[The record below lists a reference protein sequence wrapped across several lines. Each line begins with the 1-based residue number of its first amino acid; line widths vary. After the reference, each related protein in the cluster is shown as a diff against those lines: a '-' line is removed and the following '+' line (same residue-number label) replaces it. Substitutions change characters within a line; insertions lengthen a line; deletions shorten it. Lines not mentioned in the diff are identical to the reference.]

1 MTKLANSIDFDHQ
14 NLFIIFF
21 VLDFPRVTVGPE
33 NPLKVEKDDTAQL
46 ECGVDAK
53 PTVSMVKWTRN
64 GRFIDTHFKHTIPRV
79 TLQDS
84 GSYVCSADNSLGQVG
99 EMELKLDV
107 LYAPVVTLPEKR
119 EASEGEDIAVDCQVA
134 SNPRPATV
142 EWFKEGDEKFTQNG
156 PTLRLN
162 GILADHG
169 GKYICS
175 ATNELQPSGKEKV
188 TRTGNATIDINI
200 RHKPGTT
207 VITPEKPTA
216 VDGKPLTLTCGAS
229 PPGYPVPQYKWWKD
243 GSDTTLAS
251 GSEFTLDSVRLSNAG
266 KYFCQP
272 SNDLGEGTVAS
283 IQVDV
288 YQAPKIITQLQPQI
302 IKRSGDTGFHI
313 TCSAVGKPKPQV
325 KWFKDGQEI
334 LDSESNM
341 YQIATSEQ
349 ETIAN
354 MAFNV
359 LSTLKYVGPERI
371 SSNQLM
377 PTDRGHFS
385 CQFNNEVGDAETIMF
400 LRIEHSPVVVHQHNK
415 VAFDLGET
423 AIIDCQMQAFPAPR
437 FDWSFGN
444 SILQSDRQFYE
455 TNTTSIGDDIYE
467 GELRINTV
475 VDTSYGDYICK
486 GINSMGAKRT
496 IIKLQPKGKPERP
509 INIRPVETGYNF
521 ITLGWDEGFNG
532 GYNDTMFTIQF
543 RRQDDEM
550 PRYEDCRHRNP
561 CNISGVEQHSQY
573 YIKVKASNILGESK
587 YSEEISAVTKVDV
600 MQIPK
605 PDNVHFET
613 STNLASFNIRNE
625 FLPLVAMIELENAD
639 GTWTHYDQ
647 LALGDSILGEMP
659 IVAPVTNLR
668 VRLCLETNE
677 LMCGPYESAQIV
689 EVRPNTEGASLAQPW
704 VIGVVIFIIISGLI
718 AVVIIVKCCCCRTV
732 QKKKEKERPS
742 ISHPQYANGHG
753 IENKGVDTLKDADEI
768 LKNNLYSPSNGH
780 PQGQT
785 TAGYEPHTNS
795 NTNSANGGSVNSQ
808 DSLWNV
814 KSPAGADLFGY
825 PHPGQAYHHPS
836 AYDQMILQQHS
847 HQPAGYPDD
856 YTHYPHPEEYL
867 NERNQQY
874 LTSDP
879 YRPTRQRID
888 SDCKYFCFLKHFQLT
903 QLL

>member
-1 MTKLANSIDFDHQ
+1 
-14 NLFIIFF
+14 
-21 VLDFPRVTVGPE
+21 
-33 NPLKVEKDDTAQL
+33 
-46 ECGVDAK
+46 
-53 PTVSMVKWTRN
+53 MVKWTRN

-99 EMELKLDV
+99 ELELKLDV
-107 LYAPVVTLPEKR
+107 LYSPIVTLPEKR
-119 EASEGEDIAVDCQVA
+119 EASEGEDIAIDCQVA
-134 SNPRPATV
+134 SNPRPTTV

-162 GILADHG
+162 SVLAEHN

-175 ATNELQPSGKEKV
+175 ATNQVHPSGKEKV
-188 TRTGNATIDINI
+188 IRTGNATIYINI

-207 VITPEKPTA
+207 VITPEKPVA
-216 VDGKPLTLTCGAS
+216 VDGKPMTLTCGAN
-229 PPGYPVPQYKWWKD
+229 PPGYPAPTFKWWKD
-243 GSDTTLAS
+243 GSDTTLAV
-251 GSEFTLDSVRLSNAG
+251 GSEFTLDSVRLNNAG
-266 KYFCQP
+266 KYLCQP

-283 IQVDV
+283 IVVEVFQS
-288 YQAPKIITQLQPQI
+288 PKIITQLQPQI
-302 IKRSGDTGFHI
+302 IKRAGDTGFHI

-325 KWFKDGQEI
+325 KWFKDGKEI

-371 SSNQLM
+371 SANQLM
-377 PTDRGHFS
+377 PTDRGHYS

-400 LRIEHSPVVVHQHNK
+400 LRIEHSPDVVHQHNK

-423 AIIDCQMQAFPAPR
+423 AIIDCRMQAFPAPR

-475 VDTSYGDYICK
+475 VETSYGDYICK

-509 INIRPVETGYNF
+509 MNIQPVETGYHF

-543 RRQDDEM
+543 RLQDDEM

-561 CNISGVEQHSQY
+561 CNITGLEQHSQY
-573 YIKVKASNILGESK
+573 NIKVKASNILGESK
-587 YSEEISAVTKVDV
+587 YSEEISAVTKVDIT
-600 MQIPK
+600 QIPK
-605 PDNVHFET
+605 PENVHFET
-613 STNLASFNIRNE
+613 SKNLVSFNVRNE
-625 FLPLVAMIELENAD
+625 FLPLMAMVELENAD
-639 GTWTHYDQ
+639 GSWTHYDQ
-647 LALGDSILGEMP
+647 LTLGDSNLGELP
-659 IVAPVTNLR
+659 IVSPITNAR

-677 LMCGPYESAQIV
+677 LMCGPYETAQIV
-689 EVRPNTEGASLAQPW
+689 DVRPNLEGVSIAQPW
-704 VIGVVIFIIISGLI
+704 VIGVVIFIVISGLI
-718 AVVIIVKCCCCRTV
+718 GTIIIVKCCCCRSMS
-732 QKKKEKERPS
+732 QKKEKERPS
-742 ISHPQYANGHG
+742 IVHPQYGNVHG

-768 LKNNLYSPSNGH
+768 MKNNLYSPSTINQ
-780 PQGQT
+780 QGT
-785 TAGYEPHTNS
+785 TTTGYEHHTASNS
-795 NTNSANGGSVNSQ
+795 NSANGGSVNSQ

-814 KSPAGADLFGY
+814 KSPAGTDLYGY
-825 PHPGQAYHHPS
+825 PHHTQGYHHQS
-836 AYDQMILQQHS
+836 VYDQMLQQQS
-847 HQPAGYPDD
+847 HQPAGYPD
-856 YTHYPHPEEYL
+856 
-867 NERNQQY
+867 
-874 LTSDP
+874 
-879 YRPTRQRID
+879 
-888 SDCKYFCFLKHFQLT
+888 CFND
-903 QLL
+903 